1 MPEWPWEW
9 DCPGCIF
16 EAIDFIKLTLTHW
29 DRSGVVQAARSNLRG
44 AVFVYNVTRELS
56 LSLKAGPSF
65 WQLDHCEQRCHC
77 VNNVNADPQTH
88 LVTLGCKSIGP
99 LEIRGGESSQGWK
112 SFVASKPSG

>member
-44 AVFVYNVTRELS
+44 AVFVYNVNTGALFE
-56 LSLKAGPSF
+56 
-65 WQLDHCEQRCHC
+65 
-77 VNNVNADPQTH
+77 PQGRA
-88 LVTLGCKSIGP
+88 VIRAVGP
-99 LEIRGGESSQGWK
+99 L
-112 SFVASKPSG
+112 